1 MSNSFIQEEQQ
12 EGVKKDIAALVVE
25 LRNFMGST
33 AAIAQSLVRRLG
45 LSLETAMEKVQQY

>member
-1 MSNSFIQEEQQ
+1 M
-12 EGVKKDIAALVVE
+12 IAALVVE

-45 LSLETAMEKVQQY
+45 LSQETAMEKLQ